1 MDQDCGCEIE
11 KDGQTVKVDVVID
24 SNGVGEEIF
33 RDEDLFDRVKKF
45 YSSLDDEKLEE
56 ENDLLLDNLNRS
68 ANTEL
73 DFIDS
78 LIRLQQNISEKENKK
93 IEVSKEKPKEL
104 LENKSTV
111 LMSES
116 RSYKINIIKDYLK
129 RLTDGS

>member
-73 DFIDS
+73 EFIDS

-93 IEVSKEKPKEL
+93 IEVSKETPKEL

>member
-45 YSSLDDEKLEE
+45 YSSLDDEELEE

-68 ANTEL
+68 ASTEL
-73 DFIDS
+73 EFFHS
-78 LIRLQQNISEKENKK
+78 LTRLQQNISEKVNRK
-93 IEVSKEKPKEL
+93 IEVSKESPIEL